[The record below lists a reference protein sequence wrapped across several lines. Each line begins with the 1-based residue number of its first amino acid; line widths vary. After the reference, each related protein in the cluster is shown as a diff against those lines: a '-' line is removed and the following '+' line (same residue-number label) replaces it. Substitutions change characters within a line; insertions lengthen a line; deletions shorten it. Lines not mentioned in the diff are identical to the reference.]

1 MKELARKSFYKK
13 KEEFIMNE
21 KKIMALA
28 DKNIMNTYR
37 RVPIVLTKGEGVR
50 LWDAGG
56 KEYLDFV
63 AGIAV
68 CNLGHSHPHVV
79 KAIKKQVKNLTH
91 VSNLYYTQPQAEVA
105 ALLTKHSFADKAF
118 FCNSGAEANEA
129 AIKLAR
135 KYAHEN
141 LGPDKFELITM
152 KDSFHGRTMATITA
166 TGQEK
171 FQFGF
176 TPLLD
181 GFKYVPF
188 NDPAALEAAITPK
201 TCGIMLEPIQGEGGV
216 IIPDASYLAAV
227 RDICNRHNILMIVDE
242 VQTGIGRTGKL
253 FAYEYSGIK
262 PDIMTLAKALG
273 NGFPVGAMLATHEVA
288 RAFGPGN
295 HASTFGGNLLAMAA
309 AKATLKTMLD
319 EGVLEN
325 CQKMGDYFLASLQ
338 ALKAK
343 HPIISSVRGKGLML
357 ACALTTEG
365 ADIVQTCQERGLL
378 INCTGGKT
386 LRFVPPLIITEQDID
401 AALAILDEV
410 MEGK

>member
-1 MKELARKSFYKK
+1 
-13 KEEFIMNE
+13 MNE

-28 DKNIMNTYR
+28 DQHIMNTYR
-37 RVPIVLTKGEGVR
+37 RAPIALVKGEGAK
-50 LWDAGG
+50 LWDASGR
-56 KEYLDFV
+56 EYLDFV

-68 CNLGHSHPHVV
+68 CNLGHSHPKVV
-79 KAIKKQVKNLTH
+79 KAIKKQAKELMH
-91 VSNLYYTQPQAEVA
+91 VSNLYYTKPQGEVA

-141 LGPDKFELITM
+141 LGADKFELITM

-181 GFKYVPF
+181 GFTYVPF
-188 NDPAALEAAITPK
+188 NDPAALEAAISPR

-216 IIPDASYLAAV
+216 IIPDDGYLAKV
-227 RDICNRHNILMIVDE
+227 RDICNRHKILMIIDE

-253 FAYEYSGIK
+253 FAYEYSGVK

-273 NGFPVGAMLATHEVA
+273 NGFPVGAMLATDEVA
-288 RAFGPGN
+288 RAFSPGN

-309 AKATLKTMLD
+309 AKATLETLIKD
-319 EGVLEN
+319 GVLDH
-325 CQKMGDYFLASLQ
+325 CQKMGNYFLAKLHD
-338 ALKAK
+338 LKAR
-343 HPIISSVRGKGLML
+343 HAFISEVRGRGLML
-357 ACALTTEG
+357 ACSLTIDG
-365 ADIVQTCQERGLL
+365 ADIVQSCQEKGLL

-386 LRFVPPLIITEQDID
+386 LRFVPPLIVEENDID
-401 AALAILDEV
+401 AAISILDDV

>member
-1 MKELARKSFYKK
+1 MK
-13 KEEFIMNE
+13 E

-28 DKNIMNTYR
+28 DENIMNTYR
-37 RVPIVLTKGEGVR
+37 RVPIALVKGEGAR
-50 LWDAGG
+50 LWDANG

-68 CNLGHSHPHVV
+68 CNLGHSHPKVV
-79 KAIKKQVKNLTH
+79 KAIKKQAKNLMH
-91 VSNLYYTQPQAEVA
+91 VSNLYYTRPQGEVA
-105 ALLTKHSFADKAF
+105 RILTKHSFAEKVF

-141 LGPDKFELITM
+141 LGEDKFELITM

-188 NDPAALEAAITPK
+188 NDPAALEGAITPR

-216 IIPDASYLAAV
+216 IIPDDRYLAKV
-227 RDICNRHNILMIVDE
+227 RDICDRHRILMIIDE

-273 NGFPVGAMLATHEVA
+273 NGFPVGAMLATDEIA

-309 AKATLKTMLD
+309 AKATLETMLD

-325 CQKMGDYFLASLQ
+325 CRKTGEYFLSRLQ
-338 ALKAK
+338 GLKDK
-343 HPIISSVRGKGLML
+343 HAIITGVRGRGLML
-357 ACALTTEG
+357 ACPLAVEG
-365 ADIVQTCQERGLL
+365 ADIVKKCQEKGLL

-386 LRFVPPLIITEQDID
+386 LRFVPPLIINEKDVDMAI
-401 AALAILDEV
+401 AILDEV
-410 MEGK
+410 MEGR

>member
-1 MKELARKSFYKK
+1 
-13 KEEFIMNE
+13 MNE

-28 DKNIMNTYR
+28 DQHIMNTYR
-37 RVPIVLTKGEGVR
+37 RVPIALVKGEGAK
-50 LWDAGG
+50 LWDASGR
-56 KEYLDFV
+56 EYLDFV

-68 CNLGHSHPHVV
+68 CSLGHSHPKVV
-79 KAIKKQVKNLTH
+79 KAIKKQAKELMH
-91 VSNLYYTQPQAEVA
+91 VSNLYYTKPQGEVA

-141 LGPDKFELITM
+141 LGADKFELITM

-181 GFKYVPF
+181 GFTYVPF
-188 NDPAALEAAITPK
+188 NDPAALEAAISPR

-216 IIPDASYLAAV
+216 IIPDDGYLAKV
-227 RDICNRHNILMIVDE
+227 RDICNRHKILMIIDE

-253 FAYEYSGIK
+253 FAYEYSGVK

-273 NGFPVGAMLATHEVA
+273 NGFPVGAMLATDEVA
-288 RAFGPGN
+288 RAFSPGN

-309 AKATLKTMLD
+309 AKATLKTLIKD
-319 EGVLEN
+319 GVLDH
-325 CQKMGDYFLASLQ
+325 CQKMGNYFLAKLHD
-338 ALKAK
+338 LKAR
-343 HPIISSVRGKGLML
+343 HAFISEVRGRGLML
-357 ACALTTEG
+357 ACSLTIDG
-365 ADIVQTCQERGLL
+365 ADIVQSCQEKGLL

-386 LRFVPPLIITEQDID
+386 LRFVPPLIVEENDID
-401 AALAILDEV
+401 AAISILNDV

>member
-1 MKELARKSFYKK
+1 
-13 KEEFIMNE
+13 MNE

-28 DKNIMNTYR
+28 DQHIMNTYR
-37 RVPIVLTKGEGVR
+37 RAPIALVKGEGAK
-50 LWDAGG
+50 LWDASGR
-56 KEYLDFV
+56 EYLDFV

-68 CNLGHSHPHVV
+68 CNLGHSHPKVV
-79 KAIKKQVKNLTH
+79 KAIKKQAKELMH
-91 VSNLYYTQPQAEVA
+91 VSNLYYTKPQGEVA

-141 LGPDKFELITM
+141 LGADKFELITM

-181 GFKYVPF
+181 GFTYAPF
-188 NDPAALEAAITPK
+188 NDPAALEAAISPR

-216 IIPDASYLAAV
+216 IIPDDGYLAKV
-227 RDICNRHNILMIVDE
+227 RDICNRHKILMIIDE

-253 FAYEYSGIK
+253 FAYEYSGVK

-273 NGFPVGAMLATHEVA
+273 NGFPVGAMLATDEAA
-288 RAFGPGN
+288 RAFSPGN

-309 AKATLKTMLD
+309 VKATLETLIKD
-319 EGVLEN
+319 GVLDH
-325 CQKMGDYFLASLQ
+325 CQRMGNYFLAKLQ
-338 ALKAK
+338 DLKAR
-343 HPIISSVRGKGLML
+343 HALISEVRGRGLML
-357 ACALTTEG
+357 ACSLTIDG
-365 ADIVQTCQERGLL
+365 ADIVTSCQEKGLL

-386 LRFVPPLIITEQDID
+386 LRFVPPLIVEEKDID
-401 AALAILDEV
+401 AAISILDDV

>member
-1 MKELARKSFYKK
+1 MKEKK
-13 KEEFIMNE
+13 K
-21 KKIMALA
+21 KALA
-28 DKNIMNTYR
+28 DENIMNTYR
-37 RVPIVLTKGEGVR
+37 RVPIALVIGEGAR
-50 LWDAGG
+50 LWDANE

-68 CNLGHSHPHVV
+68 CNLGHSHPNVV
-79 KAIKKQVKNLTH
+79 KAIKKQAKNLMH
-91 VSNLYYTQPQAEVA
+91 VSNLYYTRPQGEVA
-105 ALLTKHSFADKAF
+105 RILTKHSFADKVF

-141 LGPDKFELITM
+141 LGEDKYELITM

-188 NDPAALEAAITPK
+188 NDPAALEGAITPR

-216 IIPDASYLAAV
+216 IIPDDRYLAKV
-227 RDICNRHNILMIVDE
+227 RDICDRHRILMIVDE

-273 NGFPVGAMLATHEVA
+273 NGFPVGAMLATDEIA

-309 AKATLKTMLD
+309 SKATLETMLD

-325 CQKMGDYFLASLQ
+325 CRKTGEYFLSKLQ
-338 ALKAK
+338 ALKDK
-343 HPIISSVRGKGLML
+343 HAIITGVRGRGLML
-357 ACALTTEG
+357 ACPLAVEG
-365 ADIVQTCQERGLL
+365 ADIVKKCQEKGLL

-386 LRFVPPLIITEQDID
+386 LRFVPPLIITEQDVD
-401 AALAILDEV
+401 LAVAILDEV

>member
-1 MKELARKSFYKK
+1 
-13 KEEFIMNE
+13 MNE

-28 DKNIMNTYR
+28 DQHIMNTYR
-37 RVPIVLTKGEGVR
+37 RVPIALVKGEGAK
-50 LWDAGG
+50 LWDASGR
-56 KEYLDFV
+56 EYLDFV

-68 CNLGHSHPHVV
+68 CSLGHSHPKVV
-79 KAIKKQVKNLTH
+79 KAIKKQAKELMH
-91 VSNLYYTQPQAEVA
+91 VSNLYYTKPQGEVA

-141 LGPDKFELITM
+141 LGADKFELITM

-181 GFKYVPF
+181 GFTYAPF
-188 NDPAALEAAITPK
+188 NDPAALEAAISPR

-216 IIPDASYLAAV
+216 IIPDDGYLANV
-227 RDICNRHNILMIVDE
+227 REICNRHKILMIVDE

-253 FAYEYSGIK
+253 FAYEYSGVK

-273 NGFPVGAMLATHEVA
+273 NGFPVGAMLATDEAA
-288 RAFGPGN
+288 RAFSPGN

-309 AKATLKTMLD
+309 VKATLETLIKD
-319 EGVLEN
+319 GVLDH
-325 CQKMGDYFLASLQ
+325 CQRMGSYFLARLQ
-338 ALKAK
+338 DLKAR
-343 HPIISSVRGKGLML
+343 HALISEVRGRGLML
-357 ACALTTEG
+357 ACSLTIDG
-365 ADIVQTCQERGLL
+365 ADIVTSCQEKGLL

-386 LRFVPPLIITEQDID
+386 LRFVPPLIVEEKDID
-401 AALAILDEV
+401 AAISILDDV

>member
-1 MKELARKSFYKK
+1 
-13 KEEFIMNE
+13 MNE

-28 DKNIMNTYR
+28 DQHIMNTYR
-37 RVPIVLTKGEGVR
+37 RAPIALVKGEGAK
-50 LWDAGG
+50 LWDASGR
-56 KEYLDFV
+56 EYLDFV

-68 CNLGHSHPHVV
+68 CNLGHSHPKVV
-79 KAIKKQVKNLTH
+79 KAIKKQAKELMH
-91 VSNLYYTQPQAEVA
+91 VSNLYYTKPQGEVA

-141 LGPDKFELITM
+141 LGADKFELITM

-181 GFKYVPF
+181 GFTYAPF
-188 NDPAALEAAITPK
+188 NDPAALEAAISPR

-216 IIPDASYLAAV
+216 IIPDDGYLANV
-227 RDICNRHNILMIVDE
+227 REICNRHKILMIVDE

-253 FAYEYSGIK
+253 FAYEYSGVK

-273 NGFPVGAMLATHEVA
+273 NGFPVGAMLATDEAA
-288 RAFGPGN
+288 RAFSPGN

-309 AKATLKTMLD
+309 VKATLETLIKD
-319 EGVLEN
+319 GVLDH
-325 CQKMGDYFLASLQ
+325 CQRMGSYFLARLQ
-338 ALKAK
+338 DLKAR
-343 HPIISSVRGKGLML
+343 HALISEVRGRGLML
-357 ACALTTEG
+357 ACSLTIDG
-365 ADIVQTCQERGLL
+365 ADIVTSCQEKGLL

-386 LRFVPPLIITEQDID
+386 LRFVPPLIVEEKDID
-401 AALAILDEV
+401 AAISILDDV